1 MNRHG
6 IRSRLMFA
14 GLAGLVLFAPDGD
27 PAGDPPPAD
36 PPADPDGD
44 PAGGEP
50 EGKFM
55 TQAEIDR
62 LVERAKTQGKI
73 SGETAVR
80 KWLEN
85 EAASAEEQ
93 ARNAAAEAQRERDEA
108 RREALTA
115 RAEITFEKALLAA
128 KVPADRV
135 DAALRLADLNLDDIA
150 PDGKLDKDAIKALAT
165 STVEANA
172 FLLAGGEQKPPT
184 TGLGAEHSGSGDAN
198 KVWTRAEVAKLTPD
212 EYEKHAEQIEAQMRA
227 GTLK

>member
-14 GLAGLVLFAPDGD
+14 GLAGLALFAPDGD
-27 PAGDPPPAD
+27 PSGDPPPAD
-36 PPADPDGD
+36 PPADPADP
-44 PAGGEP
+44 PAGSEP

-73 SGETAVR
+73 SGETAVK

-93 ARNAAAEAQRERDEA
+93 ARNAATEAQRERDEA
-108 RREALTA
+108 KREALTA
-115 RAEITFEKALLAA
+115 RAEVAFEKALLSA

-135 DAALRLADLNLDDIA
+135 TAALRLADLDLDAIA
-150 PDGKLDKDAIKALAT
+150 PDGKLDTDAIKALAA
-165 STVEANA
+165 STIEGNA
-172 FLLAGGEQKPPT
+172 FLLAGEQKPPT
-184 TGLGAEHSGSGDAN
+184 TGLGAEHNGSGDAN

-212 EYEKHAEQIEAQMRA
+212 EYEKNAEQIEAQMRA